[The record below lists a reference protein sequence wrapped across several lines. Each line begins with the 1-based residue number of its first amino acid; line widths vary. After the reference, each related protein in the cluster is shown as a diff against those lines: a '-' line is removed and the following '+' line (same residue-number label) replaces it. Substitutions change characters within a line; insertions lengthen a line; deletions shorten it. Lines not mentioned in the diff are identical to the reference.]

1 MMDIMVWLKKIR
13 KWGTRLVV
21 AYLVLW
27 NCRNMDWL
35 KSSGL
40 MYQAKG
46 LKVTCLLCYCSEG
59 DNTSDAFQLADAACK
74 LLRLSHPNS
83 GELYRSLVLSV
94 LIFIYCLLLS
104 SKQAKHS
111 FE

>member
-1 MMDIMVWLKKIR
+1 
-13 KWGTRLVV
+13 
-21 AYLVLW
+21 
-27 NCRNMDWL
+27 
-35 KSSGL
+35 

-83 GELYRSLVLSV
+83 GELYRSLFL
-94 LIFIYCLLLS
+94 
-104 SKQAKHS
+104 
-111 FE
+111 